1 MIKLGKEIWHY
12 LLNHSMSITV
22 EYLPSV
28 LHTVADRESRKKKTD
43 FSEWFLQPKVLQA
56 VSWLL
61 GSLTVDLF
69 ASSLYHQ
76 LPQLIVW
83 HPDTY
88 SQGTDAM
95 IQNWNIGLPYTI
107 SPFSMI
113 SRVLLNIKQ
122 ECDPLLIL
130 IASLEYQGISL
141 GKRNSYKP
149 QKYCPP
155 IDGWERIDT
164 GWFQEN
170 PFVWRNFR
178 KHFLHHYKS
187 QTKRH
192 SLIISQPKETDLTG
206 VLNEKLILFRHL

>member
-1 MIKLGKEIWHY
+1 MAALSYLLKMRGTKNEHMIKLGKEIWHY

-61 GSLTVDLF
+61 GSLTVGLF

-130 IASLEYQGISL
+130 IASLEYQGISP
-141 GKRNSYKP
+141 GKRNSYKL
-149 QKYCPP
+149 QKYYPSTH
-155 IDGWERIDT
+155 WWVRT
-164 GWFQEN
+164 YW
-170 PFVWRNFR
+170 
-178 KHFLHHYKS
+178 H
-187 QTKRH
+187 
-192 SLIISQPKETDLTG
+192 
-206 VLNEKLILFRHL
+206 